1 MEEDRKE
8 YRRNNFKA
16 KKNKGNADYSLERKD
31 KNKIKKA
38 FKQRKKELEEEET
51 WELWEDEIY

>member
-8 YRRNNFKA
+8 YRRNNFKS
-16 KKNKGNADYSLERKD
+16 KKNKGSADYSLERKD

>member
-8 YRRNNFKA
+8 YRRNNFKS
-16 KKNKGNADYSLERKD
+16 KTNKGSVDYSLERKD
-31 KNKIKKA
+31 KNKRKKA

>member
-8 YRRNNFKA
+8 YRRNNFKS
-16 KKNKGNADYSLERKD
+16 KKNKGSVDYSLERKD